1 MNETTYR
8 TFYREGEI
16 VKLSE
21 ETIEVPREWVRR
33 KSIYIRYRDFL
44 KKKTVYSKKKR
55 GKENIRRI

>member
-8 TFYREGEI
+8 TCYREGEI

-44 KKKTVYSKKKR
+44 KKKLFTVKKKK
-55 GKENIRRI
+55 G